1 MFSKTNAD
9 KHFSTDND
17 WDELVDGVDN
27 DDTGDW
33 VRSGDRGFLLKRL
46 DNISNR
52 ITLPSIF
59 VEKKNE

>member
-33 VRSGDRGFLLKRL
+33 HYPAPNPSGKDM
-46 DNISNR
+46 
-52 ITLPSIF
+52 
-59 VEKKNE
+59 